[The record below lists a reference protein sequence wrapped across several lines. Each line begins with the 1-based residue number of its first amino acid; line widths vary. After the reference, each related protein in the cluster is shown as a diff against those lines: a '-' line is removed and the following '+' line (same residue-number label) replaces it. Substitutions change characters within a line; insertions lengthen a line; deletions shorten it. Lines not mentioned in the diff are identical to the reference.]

1 MPLLGGRAYPAYG
14 EQGAFVIGTRRDV
27 WRGHA
32 DMTPTGETRGD
43 LMKNER
49 GRIVNAEKSANARE
63 RYMGPEGARL
73 RARNACAAANCGTD
87 AQLGAYGDVSYVAR
101 GRQQS
106 AAARLARLQA
116 ASGMVGRGEDVMGGK
131 GGRRARRIRR
141 ERKFLHKIGFGYDDD
156 VMGGK
161 HGRGR
166 RKARRF
172 FKDFGRGLVQ
182 GVSFGLDHVLPLVP
196 LVI

>member
-116 ASGMVGRGEDVMGGK
+116 ASGMVGRG
-131 GGRRARRIRR
+131 
-141 ERKFLHKIGFGYDDD
+141 